1 MSFKSACGAVLLGA
15 IVVGG
20 YTVQQ
25 CTASSKSCTSTLPH
39 ASAAPCMSSTSTPAV
54 VSSATDSN
62 PIALFGLPSDSNVF
76 VAKGYISSLN
86 LERRIPNWVMER
98 VVYQSPGPRSKSKGS
113 DDDGEGSTAAVSR
126 TDCKFFPEASLPE
139 MFQVQNADYNRRGLS
154 RGHLAPAQFHKASQ
168 EEMNETFNLNA
179 NIVPQDM
186 TMNACDWYRLESMT
200 KKLSKEFPKGL
211 WVLSGPMFVPQY
223 DTASGKRMVRYE
235 VVGERDVAVPSH
247 LFKCLLG
254 VTEDERKYLSCFA
267 MPNEPIP
274 EERPMTQYQVA
285 PSYISRVTGLRV
297 FQKSFEGDASTAGFF
312 TSKASSL
319 TPPTDMC
326 RKFKCEG
333 SYAAFGKS
341 FRNIGR
347 VRAATTEAE
356 VKRVY
361 MELFQAS
368 QIDSGVEKE
377 LKAKLAELGVKNT
390 AAYGL

>member
-1 MSFKSACGAVLLGA
+1 MSFKSACGAILLGA
-15 IVVGG
+15 IAVGG

-25 CTASSKSCTSTLPH
+25 CVASSKS
-39 ASAAPCMSSTSTPAV
+39 APSPSTP
-54 VSSATDSN
+54 SSLTQASHADDISLN
-62 PIALFGLPSDSNVF
+62 PIALFGLPSDSNIF

-86 LERRIPNWVMER
+86 LERRIPNWVVER
-98 VVYQSPGPRSKSKGS
+98 VMYQPPAPKGSKSKVGSS
-113 DDDGEGSTAAVSR
+113 DDDGEGASAAAVSR
-126 TDCKFFPEASLPE
+126 TDCKFFPEKSLPE

-154 RGHLAPAQFHKASQ
+154 RGHMAPAQFHKASQ

-179 NIVPQDM
+179 NVVPQDM

-211 WVLSGPMFVPQY
+211 WVLSGPLFVPQY
-223 DTASGKRMVRYE
+223 EGSSGKRVVRYE
-235 VVGERDVAVPSH
+235 VIGDRDVAVPSH

-254 VTEDERKYLSCFA
+254 VADDERKYLSCFA

-274 EERPMTQYQVA
+274 EERPMIQYQVA
-285 PSYISRVTGLRV
+285 PSYISRVTGLRI
-297 FQKSFEGDASTAGFF
+297 FPKACEAADAAGGSFF
-312 TSKASSL
+312 SSL
-319 TPPTDMC
+319 GSAMTPPTDMC

-333 SYAAFGKS
+333 SYATFGKS

-347 VRAATTEAE
+347 VRAATTEAD

-361 MELFQAS
+361 MELFQAG

-377 LKAKLAELGVKNT
+377 LKAKLSELGVKNT
-390 AAYGL
+390 SAYGIS